1 MVMTWQAKDRLGGSG
16 RPGQYQG
23 IGGDSYS
30 GMGGGSYDPCTSH
43 ALFCSTILVLVSQCY

>member
-1 MVMTWQAKDRLGGSG
+1 MVMAWQAKDRLGGSG

-43 ALFCSTILVLVSQCY
+43 ALFCSTILV